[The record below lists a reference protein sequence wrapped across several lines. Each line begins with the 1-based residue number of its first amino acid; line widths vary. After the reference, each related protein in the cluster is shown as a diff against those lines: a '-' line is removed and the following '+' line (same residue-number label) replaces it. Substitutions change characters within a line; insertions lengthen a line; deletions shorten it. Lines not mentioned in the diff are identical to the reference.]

1 MELWNEIIT
10 DRSWQL
16 LQKLKNSI
24 DFVLIGG
31 WAVYLSTKAIKSTDV
46 DIIIDFNTL
55 SKLKEFGIRKNDK
68 LKKYE
73 IEVEGVD
80 IDVYAPY
87 YSKFILPIEEIMKE
101 TVTVEGFK
109 IPRPEIL
116 LLLKQQAEMN
126 RKNVVK
132 GQKDRIDILS
142 LIIKTNI
149 DMKFLKNLFEKYDA
163 QELRARLLTIIKES
177 SEEYNYVFQQKI
189 IPSKLKKIKA
199 DLFEKFRL
207 I

>member
-109 IPRPEIL
+109 IPRPEIFF
-116 LLLKQQAEMN
+116 
-126 RKNVVK
+126 
-132 GQKDRIDILS
+132 DFS
-142 LIIKTNI
+142 
-149 DMKFLKNLFEKYDA
+149 
-163 QELRARLLTIIKES
+163 
-177 SEEYNYVFQQKI
+177 
-189 IPSKLKKIKA
+189 
-199 DLFEKFRL
+199 
-207 I
+207 